1 MVLECAD
8 IRKLHAAGFTKV
20 KITNIFCLAQPHT
33 PAPKTISSGN
43 PFAARLNLLVSIDL
57 INILEHIDPNA
68 EFNKSQNIEALR
80 TLQIEVSGLQHY
92 SAKFTDDTLE
102 QFMVLQNLSAMFLQS
117 LAVPVKAN
125 YHSTTCDLVHG
136 QGTCTPT

>member
-1 MVLECAD
+1 MRQLD
-8 IRKLHAAGFTKV
+8 L
-20 KITNIFCLAQPHT
+20 IFCEACSVQLEDIGHFRLAQPHT

-43 PFAARLNLLVSIDL
+43 PFAAPLNLLVSIDHL
-57 INILEHIDPNA
+57 NILEHIDPNA

-117 LAVPVKAN
+117 
-125 YHSTTCDLVHG
+125 
-136 QGTCTPT
+136 